1 MQFSIAQPRFDQL
14 NVMLRRGDAFFR
26 LLLEGVEHVHGA
38 SKLYGINSPVRITI
52 EIIDELQYRTTTKS
66 SHGSSC
72 CRLSAPLYLVQGKA
86 NTIPHLG
93 REAPEILQA

>member
-26 LLLEGVEHVHGA
+26 LLLEGMEHVHGA
-38 SKLYGINSPVRITI
+38 SKPYGINSSVRIAV

-66 SHGSSC
+66 SQRFCC

-86 NTIPHLG
+86 DAIPHLG
-93 REAPEILQA
+93 WEAPEILQA